1 MAANEVRSKKASRW
15 PAYSWLAVGV
25 TLAGLAA
32 RPAAAG
38 EAAPAGGQVDELMR
52 RIDLSTQERQAAAR
66 NSFELAKRYFEELDY
81 ASAERAL
88 VEALRNDPALV
99 EASRLLDEVRFLQGE
114 RVGDRA
120 LAIDL
125 FELERVRIQQA
136 RVEIQRLYAEG
147 VRLQGEAKY
156 ALAIDR
162 FERVVEAIR
171 YSAFP
176 LDLEKTFRQAQQK
189 IEECER
195 LAQEAA
201 KIDRAGKER
210 MAAEVIAREEA
221 ESLVYVE
228 NRIRSLK
235 QSAQDAFDAEWYT
248 LAAEQAQRILDIRPS
263 EVWAQRMKRK
273 AEEMRHVQVQIRTM
287 KESTE
292 NWDLLMLDL
301 QEASIPYQKVFLF
314 PSRREWEKISA
325 KRVSLEE
332 RVAATETA
340 EDRQIKAKLKMVIP
354 EISFNDQPFGQVLD
368 VLRQLSGINYVLTKD
383 AKDAI
388 DAGLTVKLEPVRN
401 LTLEQVL
408 NLILE
413 RLGSNG
419 GFGYRIKN
427 GAILIGPKESLKE
440 THYLEFYN
448 VTDIVGVHPNF
459 TAPPISIKSTSE
471 EQQGGAQAGTAVLTG
486 MEEEKPVGIEIEALK
501 ELVQKILGPEGAEA
515 QGTVNDQG
523 GKLLVVR
530 TTIENHRKIAAL
542 LESLRRL
549 TGVMVT
555 VSSRFLDIQDNFLES
570 IGVNMGSPVETRL
583 DSSIPDVNGAGTA
596 IAPGYEFIDAQ
607 GVSDFRAAT
616 IGEFSQ
622 ILGTEIAPFNISSL
636 GGMAIQY
643 NVLEV
648 YQLEAILTAVSKE
661 QEVKSLDE
669 PRVTSFDGQNAYTMV
684 VDQIAYVKDVEVNQT
699 GVSPVINPVIGSFRV
714 GSILEIRP
722 TVTYD
727 RKYVILEVKPTTA
740 EHVDSKFSQL
750 TLAGGN
756 TIVQVELP
764 VIMMSQI
771 KTTITIPDRGSVLVG
786 GLRRVFERE
795 TSIGVPILRNIPVL
809 NILFGRK
816 GASTLRNNLFVL
828 LNAQITIVREEEQEM
843 FGTIAGE

>member
-1 MAANEVRSKKASRW
+1 MAAKKVRAKKASRW
-15 PAYSWLAVGV
+15 LAFSWLAVGV
-25 TLAGLAA
+25 AA
-32 RPAAAG
+32 LSGIAAG
-38 EAAPAGGQVDELMR
+38 PLSAGEEAPPAGRVDELMR
-52 RIDLSTQERQAAAR
+52 RIDLSTQERQALAR

-88 VEALRNDPALV
+88 VEAIRNDPTLT
-99 EASRLLDEVRFLQGE
+99 EASRLLDDVRFLQGE

-120 LAIDL
+120 LAVNL
-125 FELERVRIQQA
+125 FDLERVRIEQS
-136 RVEIQRLYAEG
+136 RVEIERLYAEG
-147 VRLQGEAKY
+147 LRLQGEAKY
-156 ALAIDR
+156 AMAIDR

-176 LDLEKTFRQAQQK
+176 LDLEKTLRQARQK
-189 IEECER
+189 VDECER
-195 LAQEAA
+195 LALEAA
-201 KIDRAGKER
+201 KIERAGKER
-210 MAAEVIAREEA
+210 MAADVIAREEA
-221 ESLVYVE
+221 ETARHVE
-228 NRIRSLK
+228 NRIRALK
-235 QSAQDAFDAEWYT
+235 QSAQDAFDAEKYP
-248 LAAEQAQRILDIRPS
+248 LAEMQAQQILDIRPGD
-263 EVWAQRMKRK
+263 VWAGRMKRK
-273 AEEMRHVQVQIRTM
+273 AQEMRHLETQVRTM
-287 KESTE
+287 RESME

-314 PSRREWEKISA
+314 PSRREWDRITA
-325 KRVSLEE
+325 KQVSLED
-332 RVAATETA
+332 RVAAAETS
-340 EDRQIKAKLKMVIP
+340 EDREIKTKLRMVIP
-354 EISFNDQPFGQVLD
+354 EISFDEQPFSQVLD

-383 AKDAI
+383 AKDAV

-408 NLILE
+408 NLIME
-413 RLGSNG
+413 RLGGDG

-427 GAILIGPKESLKE
+427 GAILIGPKESLRDVF
-440 THYLEFYN
+440 YLEFYN
-448 VTDIVGVHPNF
+448 VTDIAGDHPSF
-459 TAPPISIKSTSE
+459 TAPPISIKTTAE
-471 EQQGGAQAGTAVLTG
+471 DQGGMGGGVAVLAG
-486 MEEEKPVGIEIEALK
+486 MEEEPAGSGVGIEQLQALID
-501 ELVQKILGPEGAEA
+501 KILQAGDEE
-515 QGTVNDQG
+515 QGTAKYQG
-523 GKLLVVR
+523 GKFVVR
-530 TTIENHRKIAAL
+530 TTLENHRKIAAL

-555 VSSRFLDIQDNFLES
+555 VSSRFLDIQDNFLEA

-636 GGMAIQY
+636 GGMAVQY

-771 KTTITIPDRGSVLVG
+771 KTTITIPDGGSVLVG

-795 TSIGVPILRNIPVL
+795 SSIGVPVLRNIPIL

-828 LNAQITIVREEEQEM
+828 LNAQITIVREEEREM
-843 FGTIAGE
+843 FGTVAGE